1 LLDSE
6 GLTKI
11 QSIVL
16 IAVIVVAAVGGAAYV
31 LLSGDEQPSETI
43 KIGVCADLDS
53 SAGKSILQEAVLA
66 VEHVNA
72 EGGVLGRLFEVVS
85 EDDDSESVNMD
96 FALATNAMTRL
107 ITVDKADYIISFGTF
122 SAIYQELTSQHKK
135 IMFGAYNGAEELT
148 QKVLDDYDRYKYF
161 FRIGV
166 SNGTVVREG
175 VAEDVATIGE
185 YTGFNKVAIVSHD
198 LGLGGQEW
206 LSEIVADFQLVWD
219 EEEVGMDVVY
229 TAIIP
234 LDAVDFSSYF
244 AQAEAA
250 GVEIMHCPNIMP
262 QSCAPF
268 VREYYERQSPM
279 VLMGSLT
286 SVVHHDFWELTEGK
300 CEYVSAVA
308 YPTVA
313 GYPFTNKTLAF
324 AEAYWD
330 RWGEG
335 SVGPIYDTVRYIL
348 PDAIRRAGTFE
359 TDAVISALE
368 TVDVETSLARHFIF
382 TSSHDILSGESG
394 PDKAP
399 EDYFFVGMFQWQDGE
414 LVPVL
419 PKEIMEEAGAT
430 YKVPPWP
437 GPWD

>member
-72 EGGVLGRLFEVVS
+72 EGGVLDRVFEVVS

-122 SAIYQELTSQHKK
+122 ISIYQELAFQHKK
-135 IMFGAYNGAEELT
+135 IIFGAYNAADELT
-148 QKVLDDYDRYKYF
+148 QKVLDDYDRYKYY
-161 FRIGV
+161 FRIGI
-166 SNGTVVREG
+166 SNHTIVKEG

-198 LGLGGQEW
+198 LGLAGQGW
-206 LSEIVADFQLVWD
+206 LSEIVADL
-219 EEEVGMDVVY
+219 EEVAMDVVY

-279 VLMGSLT
+279 VLIGSLT
-286 SVVHHDFWELTEGK
+286 GAARSDFWELTEGK
-300 CEYVSAVA
+300 CEYVSAFA
-308 YPTVA
+308 YPTGVS
-313 GYPFTNKTLAF
+313 YPFTNKTLDF
-324 AEAYWD
+324 AEAYMD
-330 RWGEG
+330 KWGEEG
-335 SVGPIYDTVRYIL
+335 VGPIYDTVRYIL

-368 TVDVETSLARHFIF
+368 TIDVETSLARHFVF
-382 TSSHDILSGESG
+382 TSSHDVMGS
-394 PDKAP
+394 
-399 EDYFFVGMFQWQDGE
+399 EDYRFIGMFQWQDGE

>member
-1 LLDSE
+1 MLDSE
-6 GLTKI
+6 GLTKT
-11 QSIVL
+11 QSMIL
-16 IAVIVVAAVGGAAYV
+16 IAVIVVATVGGAVAYV

-53 SAGKSILQEAVLA
+53 SAGKSIYQEAVLA

-72 EGGVLGRLFEVVS
+72 EGGVLDRLFEVVA

-96 FALATNAMTRL
+96 FALANNAMTRL
-107 ITVDKADYIISFGTF
+107 ITVDQADYIISFGTF
-122 SAIYQELTSQHKK
+122 SSIYQELTSQHKK
-135 IMFGAYNGAEELT
+135 IMFGAYSGAEELT
-148 QKVLDDYDRYKYF
+148 QKVLDDYDRYKYY
-161 FRIGV
+161 FRIGI
-166 SNGTVVREG
+166 SNGTVVRKG

-198 LGLGGQEW
+198 LGLAGQGW
-206 LSEIVADFQLVWD
+206 LSEIVADL
-219 EEEVGMDVVY
+219 EEVGMDVVY

-286 SVVHHDFWELTEGK
+286 GAARGDFWELTEGK
-300 CEYVSAVA
+300 CEYVSAFEL
-308 YPTVA
+308 PTGI

-324 AEAYWD
+324 AEAYMD
-330 RWGEG
+330 RWGVKG
-335 SVGPIYDTVRYIL
+335 GGPIYDTVRYIL

-368 TVDVETSLARHFIF
+368 TVDVETSLARHFVF
-382 TSSHDILSGESG
+382 TSSHDIMSGESG
-394 PDKAP
+394 PDKSP
-399 EDYFFVGMFQWQDGE
+399 EDYFFIGMFQWQDGE